1 MSINPIERLRPA
13 WAPMASPHG
22 ANLRRRRLMM
32 MRLVAVLGL
41 GAGAQVVGWVS
52 IASASTPTPTVVVTP
67 YSRVV
72 NGNIGTATAGVEVQ
86 VSLERDGSVVDTAP
100 AVTTNSGGAWTASLP
115 THAPMAPENSL
126 DDEVIV
132 TYSGVGA
139 PTPSNSRYDVSSS
152 WGALGAVISSD
163 GSTITIYC
171 GVSNCGSSIPVSV
184 HYSHGSTGSFSATP
198 VSGTGLGALYTA
210 ALSPAVTAH
219 DTVQYTPTETYED
232 GTNLSFAFIAGLP
245 GVGNSNSTN
254 FSGVRLPFCFADL
267 ANGYLSCEGLMIGAT
282 YEVQQDRNG
291 AVVASQTLTATESY
305 EAFGEIVG
313 TLAGLEAGDT
323 INVIVPAENGEPAR
337 IVSVI
342 HILPLR
348 VDATSTVGGTALS
361 SISGSCQP
369 GELEE
374 ETLTLCPSDGLFED
388 QQPIARP
395 FSEFQDDLSG
405 NYVGVSVSQFAQES
419 PANEATVP
427 PSFTA
432 TATLTNQNKPDTT
445 STVSLTITLAAGGT
459 PQTLTGNANSPGG
472 VSVVNLAPGHYSA
485 LWKMVD
491 THGDTD
497 SLTTD
502 FTVQAEENKQPTG
515 NNGGSM
521 SSGSTSTPPSSAG
534 APGPTSTTP
543 TTSQPSSMTHVIK
556 PLTKAQQLAR
566 ALKVCERVKPRHRRK
581 ACEVKARKRYKVGT
595 RRAKGRRRS

>member
-1 MSINPIERLRPA
+1 
-13 WAPMASPHG
+13 MATSRSNEL
-22 ANLRRRRLMM
+22 ARRTATRMVAL
-32 MRLVAVLGL
+32 LAVLGL
-41 GAGAQVVGWVS
+41 GVGVGWVS

-72 NGNIGTATAGVEVQ
+72 SGNIGTATAGVEVQ
-86 VSLERDGSVVDTAP
+86 VALERDGSVVDTAP
-100 AVTTNSGGAWTASLP
+100 MVTTNSSGAWAATLP
-115 THAPMAPENSL
+115 THAPMAPVNSL

-139 PTPSNSRYDVSSS
+139 PSPSSSRYDISSS
-152 WGALGAVISSD
+152 WGALGAVVSLD
-163 GSTITIYC
+163 GSTITISC

-184 HYSHGSTGSFSATP
+184 HYGNGGTGSFNATP
-198 VSGTGLGALYTA
+198 VSGTGYGALYTA

-232 GTNLSFAFIAGLP
+232 GTNLSFVFTAGLP
-245 GVGNSNSTN
+245 GVGNSNSATN

-267 ANGYLSCEGLMIGAT
+267 ANGYLSCEGLRIGAT
-282 YEVQQDRNG
+282 YEVQQDRTG
-291 AVVASQTLTATESY
+291 SVVASQILTATESY
-305 EAFGEIVG
+305 EEFGEIIG
-313 TLAGLEAGDT
+313 TVAGLEAGDT
-323 INVIVPAENGEPAR
+323 INVIVPAKSGEPTR
-337 IVSVI
+337 TVSVV

-369 GELEE
+369 GEMEE
-374 ETLTLCPSDGLFED
+374 ETLTLCPASGLFED

-445 STVSLTITLAAGGT
+445 STVSLTITPAAGGT
-459 PQTLTGNANSPGG
+459 PQILTGNANSPGG
-472 VSVVNLAPGHYSA
+472 VSVVNLAPGRYTA
-485 LWKMVD
+485 LWKMTD
-491 THGDTD
+491 AHGDTD

-515 NNGGSM
+515 NNGGSS
-521 SSGSTSTPPSSAG
+521 SSGNTSTPPPNSNTPG
-534 APGPTSTTP
+534 ATSTNTTP
-543 TTSQPSSMTHVIK
+543 AQPSSTTHVVK
-556 PLTKAQQLAR
+556 HLTRAQQLAR
-566 ALKVCERVKPRHRRK
+566 ALKMCERVKSGHRRK
-581 ACEVKARKRYKVGT
+581 VCEVEARKRYKVE
-595 RRAKGRRRS
+595 RRRKGRALRH